1 MDIRE
6 KYASDYKRLR
16 GQGLS
21 DKEAIAR
28 IKRFEQQRQEALEYA
43 EQLEN
48 NTLTG
53 PRGGKYRINSN
64 GRKSYDVP

>member
-16 GQGLS
+16 GQGQS
-21 DKEAIAR
+21 DKEAVAL

-64 GRKSYDVP
+64 GRKSYDMP